1 MKFSD
6 MFERNG
12 RMSNTKTAFVIASAT
27 STWAIIYVTLNGG
40 LTEGLLAVYLGAL
53 GLTVNA
59 SKGITTY
66 EKTKTLDIETAK
78 KARAKPEDDFWD
90 ETTKK

>member
-12 RMSNTKTAFVIASAT
+12 RMSNTKTMFVVAGIT
-27 STWAIIYVTLNGG
+27 STWAIIHVTLNGG

-66 EKTKTLDIETAK
+66 EKTKTLDIETQKQAK
-78 KARAKPEDDFWD
+78 AKPDDFWD
-90 ETTKK
+90 EKR